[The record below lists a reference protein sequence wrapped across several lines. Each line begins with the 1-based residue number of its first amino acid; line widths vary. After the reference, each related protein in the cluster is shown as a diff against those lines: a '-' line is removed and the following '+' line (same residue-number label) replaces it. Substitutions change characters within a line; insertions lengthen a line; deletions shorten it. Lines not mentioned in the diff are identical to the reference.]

1 MPADT
6 PEQNPKRH
14 SLPLARHPDDIYRT
28 VAAIKADLAKIIAAP
43 RYK

>member
-1 MPADT
+1 MPAAT

-14 SLPLARHPDDIYRT
+14 SLPLARRPDDIYRT